1 MNDRPPPT
9 TMSTLPLSLFDAARD
24 AEAARY
30 RILAGL
36 ADARAAFTDCRVAP
50 HLADLVALH
59 RGLAALV
66 SGADAIGP
74 AGAVVDVDWQAGRL
88 VRERPP
94 APLAVDLAR
103 WALPRVEAAI
113 VEGRTLYEFAA
124 EHAAL
129 EAIGI
134 VPSYRDEGFLLV
146 RDGRA
151 VHALR
156 YRISPLAGA
165 DGRYRALRTVPL
177 DGTTLDP
184 LAPPQSWK
192 AELAQTAPDLAAPA
206 VFHLQAEVDLP
217 VEETLVPVAK
227 RKLLGLVQAW
237 GEA

>member
-1 MNDRPPPT
+1 MTPL
-9 TMSTLPLSLFDAARD
+9 SLSLFDAASD

-36 ADARAAFTDCRVAP
+36 ADAQQAFTDCRVAP
-50 HLADLVALH
+50 YLADLVALH
-59 RGLAALV
+59 RGLTALI
-66 SGADAIGP
+66 SGAAAVEP
-74 AGAVVDVDWQAGRL
+74 PGAVVDVDWAAGRL

-103 WALPRVEAAI
+103 WARPRVEAAI

-151 VHALR
+151 VQVLR
-156 YRISPLAGA
+156 YQISPLAGT
-165 DGRYRALRTVPL
+165 DGRYRALRTVRL
-177 DGTTLDP
+177 DATLDP
-184 LAPPQSWK
+184 SAPPRSWK
-192 AELAQTAPDLAAPA
+192 AELSRAAPELAAPA
-206 VFHLQAEVDLP
+206 AFHLQAEVDLP